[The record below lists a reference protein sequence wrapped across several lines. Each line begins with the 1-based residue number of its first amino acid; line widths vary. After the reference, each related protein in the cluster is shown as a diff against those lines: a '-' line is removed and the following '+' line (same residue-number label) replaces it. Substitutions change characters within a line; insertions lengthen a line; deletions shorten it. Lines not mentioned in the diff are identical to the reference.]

1 MPKATTIIGWGQRLG
16 AVGVGVLALAVVH
29 YVYSAQKKADAAE
42 AAFWSLDGPPCP
54 TMDTATYARS
64 GGEPKM
70 TAYGGARFEYRVG
83 HMMCAL
89 RPDTRGSGEHP
100 VCQFTG
106 PVLLG
111 VKTAGTQAYFAPAGM
126 SAVRVAVIDGTA
138 RCVLI
143 DHFEM
148 KDHR

>member
-1 MPKATTIIGWGQRLG
+1 
-16 AVGVGVLALAVVH
+16 VGVGVLALAVVH
-29 YVYSAQKKADAAE
+29 YVYSAQKKTDATE
-42 AAFWSLDGPPCP
+42 AAFWSMGGAACP
-54 TMDTATYARS
+54 TMDKATYDQAP
-64 GGEPKM
+64 GTPKV
-70 TAYGGARFEYRVG
+70 TAFQDIRFEYRVG
-83 HMMCAL
+83 HMMCTH
-89 RPDTRGSGEHP
+89 RPAERGQGGGDHP

-111 VKTAGTQAYFAPAGM
+111 VKATGTQAYFAPAGM
-126 SAVRVAVIDGTA
+126 SAVRVAVVDGTA

>member
-1 MPKATTIIGWGQRLG
+1 MPKTTTIIGWGQRLG
-16 AVGVGVLALAVVH
+16 AAGVVVVALAVTH
-29 YVYSAQKKADAAE
+29 YVYSDHRKAAAAE

-54 TMDTATYARS
+54 TVDAATYARS
-64 GGEPKM
+64 GGEPKV
-70 TAYGGARFEYRVG
+70 TAYDGVSFEYRVG
-83 HMMCAL
+83 HMMCTL
-89 RPDTRGSGEHP
+89 RPDTRGGGEHP

-111 VKTAGTQAYFAPAGM
+111 VKTPTTTAYFAPTGM
-126 SAVRVAVIDGTA
+126 NAVRAAVIDGKA

-143 DHFEM
+143 HRFEM